1 MYIQFSL
8 LDFAHSGVENANELV
23 LSTFS
28 GGNEEEVAV
37 STKCRFLSASRVDFG
52 VPGCDAITKGFCA
65 SSIFNF
71 NFGTSWVWYRQMGV
85 GSSQIM
91 ANVVTSLRP
100 SGSSIPA
107 LLDLS

>member
-8 LDFAHSGVENANELV
+8 LDFAHSGVENANKLV

-37 STKCRFLSASRVDFG
+37 STKYPFLSTSRVDFG
-52 VPGCDAITKGFCA
+52 VLECDAITKGFCA

-91 ANVVTSLRP
+91 GNVATFLP
-100 SGSSIPA
+100 LSGSLLV
-107 LLDLS
+107 LLDLA